1 MNRSV
6 FFLDHAKTFVMY
18 VTARWDPVAYTS
30 VAEAWKVNADS
41 HEGRLM
47 PSKVGWSKDCACL
60 C

>member
-1 MNRSV
+1 MV

-18 VTARWDPVAYTS
+18 VTARWDPVAYTT